1 VLAALLSIAV
11 ALTIWR
17 ALPYARVLAAAAP
30 ASRSGNVGRRLSGV
44 LEAVGLHRRLLQRP
58 FSGVLHALI
67 FCSFF
72 VLFTAI
78 VDAFGSGFF
87 PGFSLRD
94 FGGDTWIGLLQD
106 VFAVLMSV
114 GVGMAIYQ
122 RFVLRPKRFEG
133 SNQVDAVVIYVLI
146 EAIVLSMLMQA
157 AFTILGGAPSG
168 WRPVSGLLA
177 YAIAPFG
184 IPVGAGESFSYWAHV
199 TAILCFLIYIPGSKH
214 RHMFLAAPNVYL
226 RSLAPKG
233 LAPEPPASPKPDSL
247 IDPSFDR
254 KQILDLLACTECG
267 RCQAVCPAYAS
278 GLPLSPK
285 TLIMDLRD
293 ALPVNGALESFPG
306 QAISDATIWSCTT
319 CYACMEVC
327 PVHIEHVPKIIQLR
341 RDAIEED
348 RIPGACR
355 TRSRISGVLA
365 IPWVSPQRRGPAGPK
380 ICPSGSRTRVK
391 ARWMCC
397 GLWETTPPTT
407 HAPWKSAAGWPRSF
421 TQRASTSE
429 FSTTLSRTAATTC
442 ADAERKVFSD
452 RLPSRT
458 SQRSGRALSA
468 GC

>member
-1 VLAALLSIAV
+1 LPRPLVLAALLSIAV

-17 ALPYARVLAAAAP
+17 ASPYARVLAAAAP

-214 RHMFLAAPNVYL
+214 RHMFLGSQPPVGRAPSHSGRRL
-226 RSLAPKG
+226 RNS
-233 LAPEPPASPKPDSL
+233 
-247 IDPSFDR
+247 
-254 KQILDLLACTECG
+254 
-267 RCQAVCPAYAS
+267 
-278 GLPLSPK
+278 
-285 TLIMDLRD
+285 
-293 ALPVNGALESFPG
+293 
-306 QAISDATIWSCTT
+306 
-319 CYACMEVC
+319 
-327 PVHIEHVPKIIQLR
+327 LR
-341 RDAIEED
+341 R
-348 RIPGACR
+348 
-355 TRSRISGVLA
+355 
-365 IPWVSPQRRGPAGPK
+365 
-380 ICPSGSRTRVK
+380 
-391 ARWMCC
+391 
-397 GLWETTPPTT
+397 
-407 HAPWKSAAGWPRSF
+407 
-421 TQRASTSE
+421 
-429 FSTTLSRTAATTC
+429 
-442 ADAERKVFSD
+442 
-452 RLPSRT
+452 
-458 SQRSGRALSA
+458 
-468 GC
+468 